1 MVPQQIKIMW
11 IQCMMQMENQLE
23 VKPEFDIEEDKY
35 ILILDILISI
45 IGLRMKN
52 GVIIEHKLKFEMGE
66 IL

>member
-1 MVPQQIKIMW
+1 
-11 IQCMMQMENQLE
+11 MMQMENQLE

>member
-1 MVPQQIKIMW
+1 MW

-23 VKPEFDIEEDKY
+23 VRHEFDIEEGKY

-52 GVIIEHKLKFEMGE
+52 GVIIGHKLKFEERGV
-66 IL
+66 L